1 MKTSE
6 LRPKSIG
13 ELGARVKEL
22 RGQLINM
29 RFELKDKKLKN
40 VASIMDVKR
49 DLAQTLTILREKKFS
64 V

>member
-13 ELGARVKEL
+13 ELDMRVKEL

-40 VASIMDVKR
+40 VASIMDVKKN
-49 DLAQTLTILREKKFS
+49 LAQTLTILREKKFS